1 MVDEPADLSPGAEP
15 LHVGTQDRFGVTF
28 WAEVNPLS
36 LNVPWEFRV
45 YPTGHQIDDNE
56 AAARKKVEKISSDIE
71 DLYNNAPCGYH
82 SLDIKG
88 VFSAINQ
95 TELS

>member
-1 MVDEPADLSPGAEP
+1 MNRVMFKFRVPIDDRWHGVYLSPGAEP

-36 LNVPWEFRV
+36 LNVHWEFRV

-56 AAARKKVEKISSDIE
+56 AAYRGTVQDGGAVWHLYEK
-71 DLYNNAPCGYH
+71 AG
-82 SLDIKG
+82 K
-88 VFSAINQ
+88 
-95 TELS
+95 